1 MARRKSGGFPWRAPR
16 CYVCSKLA
24 VMVDEKTGDYLCVF
38 HHQARIAL
46 REAAKNLP
54 VAPSNPKKDGDN
66 G

>member
-1 MARRKSGGFPWRAPR
+1 
-16 CYVCSKLA
+16 
-24 VMVDEKTGDYLCVF
+24 MVDEKTGDYLCVF